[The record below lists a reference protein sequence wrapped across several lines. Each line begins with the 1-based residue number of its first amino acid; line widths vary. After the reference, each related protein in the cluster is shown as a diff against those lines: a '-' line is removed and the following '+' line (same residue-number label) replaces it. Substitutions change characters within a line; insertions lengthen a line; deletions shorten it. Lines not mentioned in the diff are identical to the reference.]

1 MPARILYIT
10 HRVPWPPDRG
20 DRIRTW
26 NVLKFLAARA
36 KVDLVCLADEPVS
49 ESALEALRQVTGRL
63 AVISHSGK
71 LRYVRGLRSLL
82 TGHTVTEGVFESP
95 ALREIVRD
103 WNQSERYDSIMA
115 SSSGIAQYILP
126 KNVGGSPLRWVD
138 LIDVDSQKWFD
149 YASGAKFPMSLIYRT
164 EGRRLRRVEQQLAQ
178 HCDLLL
184 VVSEAER
191 DLFLSF
197 CPTPKIAAVGN
208 GVDAV
213 YFARQDANPVDPYS
227 CVFVGVMNYKPNAD
241 AVIWFAHEVWPRVR
255 AAFPTA
261 SFRIVGKSPSPDV
274 RALATEP
281 GIEVIGSVPDVR
293 PWLHRSVCAVVP
305 LRIARGVQNKVLEAM
320 SCGRPVIC
328 SPAPLQG
335 LAVEPGLH
343 VLKADSAEDWVSAIG
358 RVFDDVCLQQE
369 LGMAASAF
377 VQLHHSWD
385 QCLAPLEQLTTQR
398 DDTAARPSEV
408 TR

>member
-1 MPARILYIT
+1 MPPRILYIT

-36 KVDLVCLADEPVS
+36 NVDLVCLADEPVS
-49 ESALEALRQVTGRL
+49 ESTMDALRRVTGRL
-63 AVISHSGK
+63 AVISHSGR
-71 LRYVRGLRSLL
+71 LRYARGVFSLL
-82 TGHTVTEGVFESP
+82 TGRTVTEGLFESS
-95 ALREIVRD
+95 LLLQIVND
-103 WNQSERYDSIMA
+103 WNRSERYDAVMA
-115 SSSGIAQYILP
+115 SSSGIAQYIFP
-126 KNVGGSPLRWVD
+126 PVVGGSPVRWVD

-149 YASGAKFPMSLIYRT
+149 YASGARFPMSLVYRM

-178 HCDLLL
+178 HCDQLL

-241 AVIWFAHEVWPRVR
+241 AVIWFAEHVWPRVR

-261 SFRIVGKSPSPDV
+261 AFRIVGKSPSPDV

-358 RVFDDVCLQQE
+358 RVFEDVCLQQE

-385 QCLAPLEQLTTQR
+385 QCLAPLEQLTARR
-398 DDTAARPSEV
+398 DDTTARPSEV

>member
-49 ESALEALRQVTGRL
+49 EPTMDALRRVTSRL
-63 AVISHSGK
+63 AVISHTGR
-71 LRYVRGLRSLL
+71 LRYVRGLYSLL
-82 TGHTVTEGVFESP
+82 TGHTVTEGLFESS
-95 ALREIVRD
+95 ALREIISD
-103 WNQSERYDSIMA
+103 WNESERYDAVMA

-126 KNVGGSPLRWVD
+126 SLVGGSPVRWVD

-149 YASGAKFPMSLIYRT
+149 YADVARFPMSLVYRT
-164 EGRRLRRVEQQLAQ
+164 EGRRLRRVEQQLAR
-178 HCDLLL
+178 HCDQLL

-241 AVIWFAHEVWPRVR
+241 AVVWFAQHVWPRVR
-255 AAFPTA
+255 AGFPTA
-261 SFRIVGKSPSPDV
+261 VFRIVGKSPSSEV
-274 RALATEP
+274 QALASQP
-281 GIEVIGSVPDVR
+281 GIEVTGSVPDVR

-328 SPAPLQG
+328 SSAPLQG

-343 VLKADSAEDWVSAIG
+343 VLKADSAEEWVKAIG
-358 RVFDDVCLQQE
+358 QVFEDGYLQQE

-385 QCLAPLEQLTTQR
+385 ECLATFEQLTIRR
-398 DDTAARPSEV
+398 DDTVVRPSEV